1 MIRARRRPFICA
13 IHQPLF
19 LRQERFF
26 ICVKEW
32 VKYLLILEGRGVEIS
47 QRQGER
53 WSRSVQV
60 FLICASRSTPL
71 TRRSQ
76 TRRMNPSKRGN
87 LSTICTGRNVATS
100 PQRHRVARSTTTE
113 RRSLELRHAR
123 QSNELPSGQT
133 TTLGFSASVCCLPS
147 RRSCFA
153 SVIFAREAKSPPL
166 MWQSTML
173 WLFLLAQKFRVGMS
187 TPINVPV

>member
-1 MIRARRRPFICA
+1 M
-13 IHQPLF
+13 
-19 LRQERFF
+19 
-26 ICVKEW
+26 
-32 VKYLLILEGRGVEIS
+32 ILEGRGVEIS

-60 FLICASRSTPL
+60 FSIYAFPSMHL

-76 TRRMNPSKRGN
+76 CRLTNPSTRLN

-100 PQRHRVARSTTTE
+100 PPLRLDARSTTTE
-113 RRSLELRHAR
+113 RSSLELRRAR

-133 TTLGFSASVCCLPS
+133 TTLGCSASGCCLPS

-173 WLFLLAQKFRVGMS
+173 WLFLLAQKFRVGIS
-187 TPINVPV
+187 TPINVLV